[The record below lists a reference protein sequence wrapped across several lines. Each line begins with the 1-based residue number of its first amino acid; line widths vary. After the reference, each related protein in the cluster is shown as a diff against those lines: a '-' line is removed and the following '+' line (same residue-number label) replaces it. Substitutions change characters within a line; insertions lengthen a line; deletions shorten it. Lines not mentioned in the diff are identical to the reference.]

1 MHELNNCII
10 STNQIISKVWS
21 FCHTLRDDGFSYGD
35 YLEQL
40 SYLLFLKMADELSKP
55 PDWEVLKRN
64 IFVFKLINFADS
76 KASRTD
82 KLNPMKYFLLL
93 VGCVFTSLVFAQQNY
108 MVQIGDSSYNVSLDS
123 SYQISL
129 AGKKMKLLLKQKD
142 VLSYQDSLF
151 TFSYLPGFQ
160 VTKTE
165 VESTVDQYLVLTA
178 DASGFVLQAFRT
190 LNPTGLNET
199 MLREATKE
207 YLNYGYKMERE
218 DTKRVLP
225 SGQSMDVAKATLTF
239 KDKKMVVEVG
249 SVGSRDEGI
258 LVMTIDAGLDY
269 TGKGKELIKL
279 LWESLRYNK

>member
-1 MHELNNCII
+1 
-10 STNQIISKVWS
+10 
-21 FCHTLRDDGFSYGD
+21 
-35 YLEQL
+35 
-40 SYLLFLKMADELSKP
+40 
-55 PDWEVLKRN
+55 
-64 IFVFKLINFADS
+64 
-76 KASRTD
+76 
-82 KLNPMKYFLLL
+82 MKYFLLL

-218 DTKRVLP
+218 DTKHVLP
-225 SGQSMDVAKATLTF
+225 SGQSMDVARATLTF

-258 LVMTIDAGLDY
+258 LVMTIDAGMDI
-269 TGKGKELIKL
+269 TGKGRELIRL
-279 LWESLRYNK
+279 LWESLHYNK